1 MSSTNHH
8 LIKIL
13 CIGDQHFKP
22 SNIQVVD
29 IFLQKLEEWLK
40 KNPVDLIVSLGDLLH
55 THERLHTQALN
66 KALQYIELL
75 SRYAPTR
82 ILIGNHDGIN
92 NQIFLSEN
100 HWLNVVK
107 TYRNVKVVDKILIEN
122 VSSTSSTITEI
133 TNCSSVPSV
142 SAPSVKMTFCPYVPD
157 GKFRNALDTR
167 RGEWED
173 SQIIFAHQLF
183 DGSKMGS
190 IITEKVEKWD
200 ENEQMIVCGHIH
212 DSQWVQDNIYIV
224 GSAMQDSFGE
234 REDKTLLLLE
244 LNENDYKD
252 TSSSVKLNRALLENT
267 PNFRLIDLDLPKKRI
282 LYMDISE
289 LSEFD
294 VDLLR
299 ENTEYKLT
307 VDGDEEE
314 FNAFKKTL
322 KYKDISKR
330 CRIVFKHKRTFIL
343 NKKESIRNGDENQKI
358 ERKEFKTLLKDLVE
372 TEDNPY
378 IMDLFNK
385 IVLKR
390 SGDGGES
397 EEMLFL

>member
-1 MSSTNHH
+1 MSN
-8 LIKIL
+8 LPQIRIL

-66 KALQYIELL
+66 KALQYIDIL
-75 SRYAPTR
+75 SRYASTR

-107 TYRNVKVVDKILIEN
+107 TYRNVKVVDNILVEN
-122 VSSTSSTITEI
+122 VGFTSCPSTSCSTI
-133 TNCSSVPSV
+133 
-142 SAPSVKMTFCPYVPD
+142 KMTFCPYVPD
-157 GKFRNALDTR
+157 GKFRHALDTR

-183 DGSKMGS
+183 DGAKMGS
-190 IITEKVEKWD
+190 IVVQDVEKWG

-212 DSQWVQDNIYIV
+212 DSHWVQDNIYIV

-244 LNENDYKD
+244 LSEKD
-252 TSSSVKLNRALLENT
+252 TSSHEKLNRGILENT
-267 PNFRLIDLDLPKKRI
+267 SKFRLVDLDLPKKRI
-282 LYMDISE
+282 LYMDMAE

-294 VDLLR
+294 LDLIR

-307 VDGDEEE
+307 VDGEEEE

-322 KYKDISKR
+322 KYKEISKR
-330 CRIVFKHKRTFIL
+330 CRIVFKHKRTFIV
-343 NKKESIRNGDENQKI
+343 NKKESIRNEDENQKI
-358 ERKEFKTLLKDLVE
+358 ERQEFKTLLKELVE
-372 TEDNPY
+372 REDNPY
-378 IMDLFNK
+378 ITDLFNK
-385 IVLKR
+385 IVMKR
-390 SGDGGES
+390 SGENE